1 MATRILGILKEKHN
15 KLKEANEGRVQ
26 ASFTETKQN
35 QSASTIAATAGPAL
49 VSKNGQG
56 NCIEKV
62 GSLDNSEAS
71 KRQKLGKIKLYTIL
85 LKVLCNVYSVL
96 E

>member
-35 QSASTIAATAGPAL
+35 QSASTIAATAVPAL
-49 VSKNGQG
+49 ASNSGQR
-56 NCIEKV
+56 NFVEKV
-62 GSLDNSEAS
+62 GSLDSSEAS
-71 KRQKLGKIKLYTIL
+71 KCPKLGKIKLSIIL
-85 LKVLCNVYSVL
+85 S
-96 E
+96 

>member
-1 MATRILGILKEKHN
+1 MATRTIGILKENHK
-15 KLKEANEGRVQ
+15 KRKAANEGRDQ
-26 ASFTETKQN
+26 ATFTETKQN

-49 VSKNGQG
+49 ASKNGQG

-71 KRQKLGKIKLYTIL
+71 KRQKLGKIKLYIIL
-85 LKVLCNVYSVL
+85 LKVLCNVYSLL